1 MIFEP
6 VNLLAPA
13 IWNDLLFFFIG
24 SLVSLFSIVNPLLA
38 APVFVSLTQ
47 EDSVEEQRLTAKRA
61 SISVFWILVSF
72 FVAGSL
78 ILSFFG
84 ISIDALRISGG
95 LMILG
100 SAYSMLEKKSRL
112 QPEEEKEAEDK
123 EDIAFSPI
131 AMPLLSGPGAIAV
144 IIGMT
149 TDAKEWYYYP
159 IIFLVI
165 SLVSFSCY
173 WALRVSGKIVEKLG
187 ETMVKAFTRIMG
199 FLLLCIGIQYIVNG
213 VKPILIGI
221 FKSAGV

>member
-1 MIFEP
+1 MI
-6 VNLLAPA
+6 
-13 IWNDLLFFFIG
+13 INDLFLFFIG
-24 SLVSLFSIVNPLLA
+24 SLVSLFSIVDPLLA
-38 APVFVSLTQ
+38 APVFVSLTHDHT
-47 EDSVEEQRLTAKRA
+47 EAERRNIAKRA
-61 SISVFWILVSF
+61 SVSVFWILVSF
-72 FVAGSL
+72 FIAGSL

-100 SAYSMLEKKSRL
+100 SAYGMLEKKSRL
-112 QPEEEKEAEDK
+112 QPEEAKEAEEK

-149 TDAKEWYYYP
+149 TDAKSWLYYP

-165 SLVSFSCY
+165 LLVCISCY
-173 WALRVSGKIVEKLG
+173 WTLCVSSKIVKRLG

-213 VKPILIGI
+213 IRPILTAILKGEPTP
-221 FKSAGV
+221 